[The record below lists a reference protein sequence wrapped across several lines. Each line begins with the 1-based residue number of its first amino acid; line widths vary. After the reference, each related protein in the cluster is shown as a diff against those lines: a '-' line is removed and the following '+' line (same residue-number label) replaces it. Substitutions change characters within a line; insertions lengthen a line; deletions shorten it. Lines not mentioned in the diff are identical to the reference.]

1 MKNPEEYLKE
11 PYSIVLNWDEETK
24 TFFAQ
29 ILEFPGCFAEGTS
42 SEEAVDRLKET
53 AVSWIMSAQ
62 NLGQEIPEPFP
73 FSGCNGKV
81 ALRMP
86 KSLHQKAVMFAKR
99 EGVSLNQFIVS
110 AISELVGAE
119 RIIER
124 LTYKTLQ
131 SPLKVTLNIFPVDQ
145 KSTSAYANP
154 LLSAS
159 SNNPYLGKSLREDH

>member
-42 SEEAVDRLKET
+42 SEEAVERLKET
-53 AVSWIMSAQ
+53 AVGWIMSAL

-73 FSGCNGKV
+73 FSSCNGKV

-86 KSLHQKAVMFAKR
+86 KSLHQQAMMFAKR

-110 AISELVGAE
+110 AVSELVGAE
-119 RIIER
+119 KAIES
-124 LTYKTLQ
+124 LTKKLVLPKQNITIQIYPTGDPKTTNTYFNMPFESTTSLYRE
-131 SPLKVTLNIFPVDQ
+131 
-145 KSTSAYANP
+145 KSS
-154 LLSAS
+154 
-159 SNNPYLGKSLREDH
+159 REDH